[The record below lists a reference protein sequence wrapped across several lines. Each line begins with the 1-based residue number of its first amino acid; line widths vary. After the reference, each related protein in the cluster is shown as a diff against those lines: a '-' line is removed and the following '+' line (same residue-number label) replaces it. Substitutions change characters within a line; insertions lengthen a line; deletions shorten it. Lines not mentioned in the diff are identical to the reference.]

1 MEGKKLTI
9 EEKKER
15 ITKYLH
21 VINDKQIELVYDI
34 LVMPTYHLDKNDL
47 MSLANFDN
55 NGKVDTAYPIG
66 YWRQIK
72 DVYPS
77 ISDANLIFD
86 YNEDTYGKMV
96 NINDK
101 IVKRILESVK

>member
-1 MEGKKLTI
+1 MEGKNLTI

-21 VINDKQIELVYDI
+21 VLNDKQIELVYDI
-34 LVMPTYHLDKNDL
+34 LVMPTYLDKNDL

-55 NGKVDTAYPIG
+55 NGKVDTAYPIN
-66 YWRQIK
+66 YYRQIK

-77 ISDANLIFD
+77 IDDANLIFD
-86 YNEDTYGKMV
+86 YNENTYGKMV

>member
-1 MEGKKLTI
+1 MEGKNLTI

-15 ITKYLH
+15 IAKYMH
-21 VINDKQIELVYDI
+21 VLNDKQIELVYDI
-34 LVMPTYHLDKNDL
+34 LVMPTYLDKNDL

-55 NGKVDTAYPIG
+55 NGKVDTAYPID
-66 YWRQIK
+66 YYRK
-72 DVYPS
+72 VEDVYPS

-86 YNEDTYGKMV
+86 YNENTYGKMV

-101 IVKRILESVK
+101 IVNRILESVK